1 MHHIDSKDSHLLS
14 CDIFIMAVIC
24 LQVDELQERSTRL
37 ENMCMAR
44 YEAGEQS
51 RAYNEFKDR
60 YNTVSTHCYGWY

>member
-1 MHHIDSKDSHLLS
+1 MLLS
-14 CDIFIMAVIC
+14 DIFVTVFILM
-24 LQVDELQERSTRL
+24 QVDELQERSTRL

-60 YNTVSTHCYGWY
+60 YNTVSTHFYKWY